1 MLLLTILCLANG
13 AARSVFMR
21 ILKNCVDAAILCLW
35 TDLSYCSITWSS
47 VKEEGGSVLTCR
59 ECHLRGLIKCYFSV
73 RRGQML
79 LWRVRQRGQMALVS
93 AKCYSIRGRV
103 ERINATTAGAA
114 VED

>member
-1 MLLLTILCLANG
+1 
-13 AARSVFMR
+13 MR

-47 VKEEGGSVLTCR
+47 VKEEGESVLTCR
-59 ECHLRGLIKCYFSV
+59 ECHLRGLIKCYFSA

-79 LWRVRQRGQMALVS
+79 LWWVRQRGQMALIS

-103 ERINATTAGAA
+103 ERTNATTAGAA